1 MSGHHKP
8 LLSRQP
14 CQTDHMLL
22 FIPIGWAARLHSGTS
37 KSESTNPNPTQ
48 VSDHMGNPVCM
59 RGLLELASMYLDIH
73 ITLGDMAEDEAD
85 IEVVVAATKSPA
97 SSPLKTLKLV
107 LGNETMST
115 IKLQQD

>member
-1 MSGHHKP
+1 
-8 LLSRQP
+8 
-14 CQTDHMLL
+14 
-22 FIPIGWAARLHSGTS
+22 
-37 KSESTNPNPTQ
+37 
-48 VSDHMGNPVCM
+48 
-59 RGLLELASMYLDIH
+59 MYLDIH